1 MILASGWPC
10 RACAQRTVAICEE
23 EVCVCVCGGGGSCQ
37 RRKQDREV
45 KSTFRGEGGKVIL
58 LTNDGN
64 EMEKA
69 KGKGRRER

>member
-1 MILASGWPC
+1 MVGLGGKVPRELGAVYGGM
-10 RACAQRTVAICEE
+10 
-23 EVCVCVCGGGGSCQ
+23 CVCVWGGGGGSCQ

-45 KSTFRGEGGKVIL
+45 KSTFRGERGKVIL